1 MQNGTKLYEVN
12 KQSAPMQQWRSGR
25 ASPRT
30 NTLLG
35 ALSCLSEL
43 KSQRSWLE
51 VEELKLLFT
60 ITKALL
66 LSLIYVRQLLGP

>member
-1 MQNGTKLYEVN
+1 MVVKDLKEQNWSLLKAVRPSAMQNDTKLNEVN
-12 KQSAPMQQWRSGR
+12 KQSAPLQQRPGGR

-43 KSQRSWLE
+43 KS
-51 VEELKLLFT
+51 
-60 ITKALL
+60 
-66 LSLIYVRQLLGP
+66 